1 MPQDANEAIERAKDG
16 IEVLNEYRD
25 PTPAVAADSSS
36 LLSSP
41 LFLYSIYALFFIIVS
56 ITVLYIR
63 FKNST

>member
-1 MPQDANEAIERAKDG
+1 MPQDAQEAIDRAKGG

-25 PTPAVAADSSS
+25 PTPAVAAHSSS

-41 LFLYSIYALFFIIVS
+41 LFLYSIYAIFFIIIS

-63 FKNST
+63 YKNNR